1 MRSAHIYI
9 QYLKN
14 NDNIRIQTSCER
26 EELNI
31 REKKHKN
38 FFFRKFK
45 NMCDIS
51 YVFLMHLK

>member
-31 REKKHKN
+31 GEKKHRI
-38 FFFRKFK
+38 FFLE
-45 NMCDIS
+45 N
-51 YVFLMHLK
+51 LKICAIFHMYS